1 MSKLFKLG
9 FIVGRFQLFHKGHEE
24 LVNIGKSLCE
34 KFVVLVGSTNESRTV
49 KNPFTFEERKEMI
62 QTVCGKDVIVLPIVD
77 IGIGYVPQWGNYLI
91 NTIKANTGEE
101 PDFAIRGYEFGRE
114 NWLPKD
120 KNISEFVLNRTK
132 IQVSATQC
140 RKDLL
145 EFKADNLSY
154 KYTPVQLEEYAEIL
168 RKRIHINLII
178 KEVIKNE

>member
-1 MSKLFKLG
+1 MKKLFKLG

-24 LVNIGKSLCE
+24 MVNLGKSLCE

-62 QTVCGKDVIVLPIVD
+62 QTVCGEDVIVLPIVD
-77 IGIGYVPQWGNYLI
+77 IGIGYVPEWGNYLI

-114 NWLPKD
+114 NWLPKE

-145 EFKADNLSY
+145 KYNTENLSD
-154 KYTPVQLEEYAEIL
+154 KYTIL
-168 RKRIHINLII
+168 QFENYSNIL
-178 KEVIKNE
+178 KEVEKQHPYKFNNA